1 MPPSVRTDQVCTF
14 VPSCQRVVGLALL
27 GLPVKSALLVPLL
40 LLLSSSPTWARGGGI
55 AASGCQGCHGQAS
68 HTVTVDVSPTP
79 VTPGAT
85 VTVTVTVRGSGAN
98 AGLYLTTTRGTF
110 TVVGGQGTRLLNGD
124 VVQASPKALSG
135 GQATFNVQWT
145 APSMATG
152 AELSAF
158 TVLGNGDGRSG
169 GDSTGEARR
178 QLVSG
183 CTGAT
188 YYRDFD
194 GDGVGSASN
203 GTTLDCSTP
212 QGFSTRDGDCDDFNG
227 TVVPGGSER
236 CNAKDDDCDGMVDEG
251 LSNVSTWPD
260 VDGDGFGDRR
270 GAVATGCSSSGR
282 APNDQDCDDRDPA
295 VHPGVKETCN
305 LKDDDCNGR
314 ADDGVRVRCGTGWCE
329 ALGITCDP
337 LSCQPGRPLTERCNL
352 LDDDCD
358 GMVDEGT
365 LCAAGQ
371 ACVRGACVVTDV
383 ETMVPEADGGSTP
396 VDPPPA
402 STTPPQSCAAVPG
415 VTLLA
420 ALALL
425 RRRRMSLNKDSRR

>member
-1 MPPSVRTDQVCTF
+1 MKSTLLLFCLL
-14 VPSCQRVVGLALL
+14 LAL
-27 GLPVKSALLVPLL
+27 PV
-40 LLLSSSPTWARGGGI
+40 WARGAGI
-55 AASGCQGCHGQAS
+55 AASGCQGCHGQTA
-68 HTVTVDVSPTP
+68 HAVTLDVTPTP
-79 VTPGAT
+79 VMPGGTAT
-85 VTVTVTVRGSGAN
+85 VTVTLRGSGSN
-98 AGLYLTTTRGTF
+98 AGLYLTATRGTF
-110 TVVGGQGTRLLNGD
+110 SVLSGQNTRLLNGD
-124 VVQASPKALSG
+124 VVQSSPKGVSG
-135 GQATFNVQWT
+135 GQATFQVQWT
-145 APSMATG
+145 APAMAGG

-178 QLVSG
+178 QLVFG
-183 CTGAT
+183 CAGTT

-194 GDGVGSASN
+194 GDGAGSASN
-203 GTTLDCSTP
+203 GTSLDCSTP
-212 QGFSTRDGDCDDFNG
+212 QGFSTRDGDCDDFNA
-227 TVVPGGSER
+227 TVVPGGTER

-260 VDGDGFGDRR
+260 VDGDGYGDRR
-270 GAVATGCSSSGR
+270 GAMATGCSSSGR
-282 APNDQDCDDRDPA
+282 APNDLDCDDRDPN

-314 ADDGVRVRCGTGWCE
+314 SDDGVRVRCGTGWCE

-358 GMVDEGT
+358 GQVDEGT

-383 ETMVPEADGGSTP
+383 EAPEADAGVAPPDPMTMTP
-396 VDPPPA
+396 APTPPPA
-402 STTPPQSCAAVPG
+402 SCAT
-415 VTLLA
+415 VTGLLPLA

-425 RRRRMSLNKDSRR
+425 RRRGRASAKTSSHGPEPRA